1 MQSSVAPDGVAPDGG
16 NAAAV
21 DAGAKAALLDSFANA
36 GGSISIGTSWMDWGQ
51 PSDRL
56 PMGKRYG
63 REMPRAKD
71 LAVFDANGAH
81 IATLQFNYSNLDYSL
96 GHVDLVSAKEPNR
109 VTHCFTRTSNAR
121 LGFLSGQEGAR
132 GAPFHVVMDDPMTAL
147 CDGHFCMGRGAGFYV
162 REDGQTTMRLQS
174 PANPLLPILV
184 IATACLI
191 AACIPCCPCFK
202 RSGPTWNILKDGKKV
217 GGCYMAT
224 NTSGIRIEATDP
236 DVMRVALVMAIS
248 MLFRPLDGGG

>member
-1 MQSSVAPDGVAPDGG
+1 M
-16 NAAAV
+16 

-109 VTHCFTRTSNAR
+109 VTHRFTRTSNAR

-162 REDGQTTMRLQS
+162 RAGVVAQMRLHQHAAQAIPRLS
-174 PANPLLPILV
+174 PA
-184 IATACLI
+184 LI
-191 AACIPCCPCFK
+191 VPVLSLYAASQGGTI
-202 RSGPTWNILKDGKKV
+202 GKEARKERQSALEAAPAADDRAGV
-217 GGCYMAT
+217 LGG
-224 NTSGIRIEATDP
+224 S
-236 DVMRVALVMAIS
+236 S
-248 MLFRPLDGGG
+248 